1 MNQRP
6 IKFRVW
12 DGKKISLFPM
22 FGYNE
27 NVDINEQFKC
37 ANANGLI
44 LMQFTGLTDRN
55 GVEIFEGDIV
65 KEDFYENSEDI
76 SITSGIKIRMIKK
89 IGIMEWDKMGFQI
102 KSIDK
107 NKIREWQD
115 EMGNLWSEKNL
126 EVIGNVME
134 NSEYLTPKI

>member
-126 EVIGNVME
+126 EVIGNIYKNKE
-134 NSEYLTPKI
+134 LLTH